1 MSRNNPTEEE
11 LLRRQQCW
19 IELSHAED
27 VVDDIYQVCTSWAED
42 PKGETPSERVKRAS
56 KIH

>member
-42 PKGETPSERVKRAS
+42 PKGETPSERVKR
-56 KIH
+56 IN